1 MADTSTVR
9 RVRKSPEQ
17 RRAEVVEAAKALAL
31 ERGLEAVTLRAVAGR
46 VGVAPG
52 LVAHYAPSMDE
63 LVAAI
68 FGDLVSAELRDV
80 IALAQRADPAAERL
94 GILLDT
100 LLDGSRDDI
109 TLVWVQAWGMGAR
122 SEALAA
128 RVRAEMDDWHAAL
141 AAEIERGMDAGEFA
155 RGDAAGIAWHLLA
168 MIDGLNAHSLV
179 RWNAGP
185 DPVARPARTL
195 TAARSRACSASRP
208 RRCAPGPRPAAV
220 HNSGRWPARAGG
232 RCPGCGFCLSCDR
245 GGGGSVGRRTQPA
258 AVLSRGSRWCGAMIC
273 SAARP
278 GSSMRAVMRRT
289 ASRAMKGVSRDTV
302 LSDGREKR
310 PSSMSS
316 TPITATSSGTLRPAS
331 KTARIAPIASRSE

>member
-80 IALAQRADPAAERL
+80 IALAQRAEPAAERL

-195 TAARSRACSASRP
+195 TARALAGMLGVAPEALRARSS
-208 RRCAPGPRPAAV
+208 PG
-220 HNSGRWPARAGG
+220 
-232 RCPGCGFCLSCDR
+232 R
-245 GGGGSVGRRTQPA
+245 GA
-258 AVLSRGSRWCGAMIC
+258 
-273 SAARP
+273 
-278 GSSMRAVMRRT
+278 
-289 ASRAMKGVSRDTV
+289 
-302 LSDGREKR
+302 
-310 PSSMSS
+310 
-316 TPITATSSGTLRPAS
+316 
-331 KTARIAPIASRSE
+331 